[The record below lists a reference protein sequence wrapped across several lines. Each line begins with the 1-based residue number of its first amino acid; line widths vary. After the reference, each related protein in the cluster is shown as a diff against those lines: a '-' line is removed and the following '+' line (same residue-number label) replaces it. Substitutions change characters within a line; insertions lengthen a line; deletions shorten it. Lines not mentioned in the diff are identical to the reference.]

1 MSRPASAPRATR
13 RRRSRPPPP
22 VDQLVRDVRIAGYDP
37 TGAGIAALTLAG
49 ADRLELQADLD
60 GNGAIDASSEERIGY
75 RVAPSSRSL
84 QRIVGSQ
91 SLPILSDVA
100 ADGLR
105 LSYFD
110 AAGAALDPTA
120 AAHPRRDPPRRD
132 RRHELAARPDRE
144 RPRARRRP
152 AGEPMTAKGSALVV
166 AILLIA
172 LAGVLTTTLTDL
184 GRLALRRARLDRD
197 GVRAWFVAEAG
208 LAETAA
214 TLPAGHAFTDALR
227 AAPAPPAPAGAPWTY
242 ALGFLD
248 DGDEHPNDATTDV
261 NARVILRVNAFGPGA
276 RPAPS
281 RGRPRPPCRP
291 APARGPHVGRRRPDP
306 DCRFSAGWPR
316 LRHEQRL
323 HDRGSGRIPAP
334 ACRSRTEPGCPCSR
348 APSRSSAAA
357 TSPSIERHAAP
368 VLRRGRER
376 RGTRA
381 IWRPGSLA
389 PSLGTVASPRFVV
402 VDGDAVADA
411 ATSGAGALF
420 VAGRLRVSGRL
431 AFTGS
436 LAAAGGIEVAPG
448 ASLEVCGGVFAAGPS
463 AFDARGTGF
472 VRASSTALR
481 MAATLAPL
489 PARARVLAVREAS

>member
-1 MSRPASAPRATR
+1 
-13 RRRSRPPPP
+13 
-22 VDQLVRDVRIAGYDP
+22 
-37 TGAGIAALTLAG
+37 
-49 ADRLELQADLD
+49 
-60 GNGAIDASSEERIGY
+60 
-75 RVAPSSRSL
+75 
-84 QRIVGSQ
+84 
-91 SLPILSDVA
+91 
-100 ADGLR
+100 
-105 LSYFD
+105 
-110 AAGAALDPTA
+110 
-120 AAHPRRDPPRRD
+120 
-132 RRHELAARPDRE
+132 
-144 RPRARRRP
+144 
-152 AGEPMTAKGSALVV
+152 MTAKGSALVV

-208 LAETAA
+208 LADTAA

-261 NARVILRVNAFGPGA
+261 NARVILRVNAFGPAPVRRRLEAVLGRRADPLQPGALTLAGDARTLTADFLLDGRDFDMSSSCTIVGPGAPRAGLSVPDGVGLPMLA
-276 RPAPS
+276 RPEQILG
-281 RGRPRPPCRP
+281 RG
-291 APARGPHVGRRRPDP
+291 G
-306 DCRFSAGWPR
+306 
-316 LRHEQRL
+316 
-323 HDRGSGRIPAP
+323 
-334 ACRSRTEPGCPCSR
+334 
-348 APSRSSAAA
+348 
-357 TSPSIERHAAP
+357 SPSIERHAAP
-368 VLRRGRER
+368 SFAEVASALH
-376 RGTRA
+376 A
-381 IWRPGSLA
+381 SHLASGSLA

-402 VDGDAVADA
+402 VDGDAVADGT
-411 ATSGAGALF
+411 TSGAGALF